1 MKKSFKSHFASDVY
15 HARTAIPEF
24 TQAHAAEILGISLRE
39 YQFIESGDRVPG
51 AEIFLRLVYLFEL
64 NIDNYR
70 EDIFSHVPVSS
81 C

>member
-39 YQFIESGDRVPG
+39 YQFIESCD
-51 AEIFLRLVYLFEL
+51 
-64 NIDNYR
+64 
-70 EDIFSHVPVSS
+70 HVPVSS